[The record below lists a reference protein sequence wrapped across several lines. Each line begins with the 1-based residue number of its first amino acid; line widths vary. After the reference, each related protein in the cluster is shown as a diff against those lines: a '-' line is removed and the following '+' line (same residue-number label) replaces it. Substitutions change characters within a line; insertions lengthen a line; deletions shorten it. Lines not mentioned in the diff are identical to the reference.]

1 MIGIDLTRISRFE
14 FMKLDR
20 LGERLG
26 QSLDTPRT
34 AAKVWCCLESLIKAK
49 GSRFNFKKIKLIF
62 DPNQR
67 PSIEDPENVLEGT
80 YILSLSHEGDLI
92 SAVAIKVK

>member
-14 FMKLDR
+14 SMKLDR
-20 LGERLG
+20 LGKRLG
-26 QSLDTPRT
+26 QSLDSPRT
-34 AAKVWCCLESLIKAK
+34 AAKVWCCLESLIKAR

-62 DPNQR
+62 NPGQR
-67 PSIEDPENVLEGT
+67 PNIEDPENVLEGNYT
-80 YILSLSHEGDLI
+80 LSLSHEGDLI

>member
-14 FMKLDR
+14 SMKLDR

-26 QSLDTPRT
+26 QSLDSPRT
-34 AAKVWCCLESLIKAK
+34 AAKVWCCLESLIKAR
-49 GSRFNFKKIKLIF
+49 GSRLIF
-62 DPNQR
+62 NPGQR
-67 PSIEDPENVLEGT
+67 PNIEDPENVLEGNYT
-80 YILSLSHEGDLI
+80 LSLSHEGDLI